1 MNQVQCIGRLARDVS
16 LVDIGNNNLVLNN
29 VIAIPRRNAKDGE
42 VAAEFVPI
50 VAWNGT
56 ASLINKFLVKG
67 DELGIVGQLRTRTYD
82 HKNGHKV
89 QVVEIFV
96 NDVTFLRKKQTT
108 IETIEVSVPNHQM
121 FAQNTSSQAAA
132 AQSPTN

>member
-1 MNQVQCIGRLARDVS
+1 MNQVQCIGRLAREVA
-16 LVDIGNNNLVLNN
+16 LVDIGNHNLVLNN

-82 HKNGHKV
+82 HKHGHKV

-108 IETIEVSVPNHQM
+108 IDTIEMSVPSRQV
-121 FAQNTSSQAAA
+121 FAQNTDSQAIS
-132 AQSPTN
+132 AQNLHD